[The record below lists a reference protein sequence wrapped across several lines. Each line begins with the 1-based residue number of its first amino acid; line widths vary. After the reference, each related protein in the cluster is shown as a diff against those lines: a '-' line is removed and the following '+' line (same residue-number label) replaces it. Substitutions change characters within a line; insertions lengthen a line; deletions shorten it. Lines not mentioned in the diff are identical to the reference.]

1 MSHLVE
7 GKNGLERAVTQ
18 KLIKMIFESV
28 FNLESIESAF
38 RRRCVAAT
46 FETFLANKGEE
57 ENSFCFPAALDEE

>member
-28 FNLESIESAF
+28 FNLESAF

-46 FETFLANKGEE
+46 FETFLVNKGEE